1 MELDFLGWR
10 RAREAWGSVAAM
22 LFCIVAG
29 LATVALSMPR
39 RSLRLSA
46 AESQPD

>member
-29 LATVALSMPR
+29 LATVAFLVHAQAIAST
-39 RSLRLSA
+39 
-46 AESQPD
+46 